1 MDIKI
6 YTARYNMG
14 DITSQRE
21 VEKDIYRLFRYENGD
36 IAGEMIS
43 SDIHIKSIENGPD
56 MIEIVIMYEE
66 Y

>member
-14 DITSQRE
+14 DIVSQRE
-21 VEKDIYRLFRYENGD
+21 VEGEIYRLFRYENGD

-43 SDIHIKSIENGPD
+43 SDIHIKSVENGPD

>member
-1 MDIKI
+1 
-6 YTARYNMG
+6 MG
-14 DITSQRE
+14 DIVSQRE
-21 VEKDIYRLFRYENGD
+21 VEGEIYRLFRYENGD

-43 SDIHIKSIENGPD
+43 SDIHIKSVENGPD